1 MQVFKVA
8 HDVILFTKF
17 LQQLLQGHVFVSP
30 KLLISERVVIYS
42 VYNNRK
48 KKTFLRRLRDKN

>member
-48 KKTFLRRLRDKN
+48 KKLS